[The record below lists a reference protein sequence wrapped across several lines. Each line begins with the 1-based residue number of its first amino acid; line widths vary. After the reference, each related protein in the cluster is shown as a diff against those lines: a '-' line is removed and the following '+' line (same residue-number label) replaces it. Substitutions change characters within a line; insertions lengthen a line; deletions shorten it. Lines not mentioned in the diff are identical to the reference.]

1 MFYIKK
7 ERENSINVIT
17 DLKYYNYFYDIKLNK
32 NIQLILYSI
41 KTKT

>member
-17 DLKYYNYFYDIKLNK
+17 DLKDYNPFYDIILD
-32 NIQLILYSI
+32 QLI
-41 KTKT
+41 